1 MTPAAAQEAAQDDA
15 PPPGFLVGE
24 YELVGRAPGF
34 EGAALLDWVRI
45 VPAPDGTLLLDACR
59 LGLGT
64 LRADWRV
71 EAPLMPLI
79 GRLGEWELS
88 CDMFVD
94 RGNYP
99 QLICYATEPGEQ
111 AEIPGL
117 ISLWWTEWD
126 NPGHAAECP

>member
-1 MTPAAAQEAAQDDA
+1 MDRQPPDARRRAVRAALAGALALSMTPAAAQEAAQDDA

-79 GRLGEWELS
+79 GRLGEW
-88 CDMFVD
+88 
-94 RGNYP
+94 
-99 QLICYATEPGEQ
+99 
-111 AEIPGL
+111 
-117 ISLWWTEWD
+117 
-126 NPGHAAECP
+126 